1 MDETSKNSPTI
12 SRLNKNSDIE
22 SHKPVDDLPDKP
34 IIVIEARRRSL
45 VVNLQDLWQYR
56 DLFYVLT
63 LRDIKV
69 RYKQTVFG
77 ILWVIIQPLFMMIIF
92 TVFFGRLAAIPSDG
106 IPYPIFFYSGLLPW
120 IFFSNSLNNSG
131 NSLVG
136 NSSLITKVYFPRMII
151 PIAAVGSGLIDFA
164 VSFGLLAILMLYY
177 GVGFSLNI
185 LMLPLLTLL
194 TALLAIGVGL
204 GMSALNVKYR
214 DIRHA
219 LPFLI
224 QVWMFATP
232 IIYPASL
239 IPEKWRWLSMINP
252 LSGLIEAYRSAIFGK
267 PFDLPSL
274 AISIIIIFLLLI
286 YSASTF
292 RQMERSFADI
302 I

>member
-1 MDETSKNSPTI
+1 MNETGKNSPTT
-12 SRLNKNSDIE
+12 SRLNINSDIQT
-22 SHKPVDDLPDKP
+22 HKTADDLPDKP
-34 IIVIEARRRSL
+34 IIVIEPRRRSSA
-45 VVNLQDLWQYR
+45 VNLHDLWQYR
-56 DLFYVLT
+56 DLFYILT

-92 TVFFGRLAAIPSDG
+92 TIFFGRLAAIPSDG
-106 IPYPIFFYSGLLPW
+106 IPYPLFFYSGLLPW

-151 PIAAVGSGLIDFA
+151 PIAAVGSSLVDFA

-177 GVGFSLNI
+177 GVGFSLHI

-194 TALLAIGVGL
+194 TALLAVGVGL

-232 IIYPASL
+232 IIYPASI
-239 IPEKWRWLSMINP
+239 IPEKWRWLSRINP

-267 PFDLPSL
+267 PFDLASL
-274 AISIIIIFLLLI
+274 AVSIIIIFVLLI
-286 YSASTF
+286 YSARTF